1 MPPIYTYA
9 KGSKLRE
16 KTKNLF
22 KFSLRYKIID
32 QRTMK
37 VDLIN
42 FNKSLLLQT
51 QADSILQAPHRF
63 IKRPNVFLIFYP
75 QCRL

>member
-1 MPPIYTYA
+1 
-9 KGSKLRE
+9 
-16 KTKNLF
+16 
-22 KFSLRYKIID
+22 
-32 QRTMK
+32 MK